1 MKAFCVSFALISS
14 LASVHGC
21 TLESCKSKEFRYC
34 PFFDKSCRG
43 KETLNL
49 QGKTLSGVI
58 PVAFYTLFG
67 TTVQGNAG
75 DGIPPVKLKK
85 VYMQNNALTGHVESL
100 FACSTIEEIN
110 LQGNPL
116 SSSQTIAKPSNAI
129 VTLNLESTSQTN
141 LKWLQNKV
149 PNLKTL
155 NLANNRISDLSPLG
169 SMKKLASLNLANN
182 PQLSDISTLTSLTT
196 LTSLDLSGNK
206 KITDLTPLVELK
218 GLTDLKVDAPL
229 QRQARIIASK
239 SSAATKRSQI
249 VSAEIGD
256 IQQVA
261 VTNKASIEKITK
273 LTSTIPELTDKNQ
286 KLESRIIVLER
297 KLAQLNQACF
307 ASSNAGN
314 RRQLNSDCI
323 EKSKKDEA
331 VAASSATATSIL
343 SVATVASAASIFL

>member
-21 TLESCKSKEFRYC
+21 TLESCALKEFRNC
-34 PFFDKSCRG
+34 LFNDNSCRG

-58 PVAFYTLFG
+58 PVAFYTLLG
-67 TTVQGNAG
+67 TTLQGNA
-75 DGIPPVKLKK
+75 DEGIPAVKLKK
-85 VYMQNNALTGHVESL
+85 VYMQNNGFTVARNL

-116 SSSQTIAKPSNAI
+116 SSTQTIGKPSNAL
-129 VTLNLESTSQTN
+129 VTLNLASTSQTN
-141 LKWLQNKV
+141 VKWLQSKV

-155 NLANNRISDLSPLG
+155 NLANNQISDLSPLA
-169 SMKKLASLNLANN
+169 SMKKLTSLNLANN
-182 PQLSDISTLTSLTT
+182 PQISDISTLASMKT
-196 LTSLDLSGNK
+196 LTSLDLRGNK
-206 KITDLTPLVELK
+206 KITDLTPLVELT
-218 GLTDLKVDAPL
+218 GLTDIKVEAPL

-239 SSAATKRSQI
+239 STAATKRSQI

-261 VTNKASIEKITK
+261 VTNKASIEGITK
-273 LTSTIPELTDKNQ
+273 LTSTIPALTEKN
-286 KLESRIIVLER
+286 KNLESRIKSLEE

-307 ASSNAGN
+307 AKTTIGS
-314 RRQLNSDCI
+314 RRQLSSNCI
-323 EKSKKDEA
+323 TPDGAKVDG
-331 VAASSATATSIL
+331 ATATSIL

>member
-1 MKAFCVSFALISS
+1 MKAFCASFALISS

-21 TLESCKSKEFRYC
+21 TLESCQSKEFRYC
-34 PFFDKSCRG
+34 AFFDKSCRG

-85 VYMQNNALTGHVESL
+85 VYMQNNALNGNVDSV
-100 FACSTIEEIN
+100 FACPTIEEIN

-116 SSSQTIAKPSNAI
+116 SSSQTIAKPSNTL

-169 SMKKLASLNLANN
+169 NMKKLASLNLANN
-182 PQLSDISTLTSLTT
+182 PQLSDISTLASITT

-307 ASSNAGN
+307 ASSNTGN

-323 EKSKKDEA
+323 EKKDEA